1 MKYASSLYK
10 NWATL
15 DLATSKMVS
24 KSDQF
29 EVGNVRYEN
38 KYTKR
43 SINTLLHLVYLFL

>member
-1 MKYASSLYK
+1 
-10 NWATL
+10 
-15 DLATSKMVS
+15 MVS